1 MQGLFLGAGAS
12 YELGM
17 PLVVELTETVKVDHT
32 PDLVR
37 KTAKNYRWSEEST
50 DFFLRLLA
58 DKDLHYEAVIGAIEV
73 MAQRQGSSTESYE
86 NIRTHLVDM
95 VSRYLI
101 AEHSARKELSILGL
115 SYLEG
120 LRKYFRNNE
129 PLRIFSLNHDVMIE
143 EICSFM
149 AEPLKAG
156 FYTNS
161 EYCKT
166 AFNGA
171 SLEFDFEVLTSEQM
185 SKGDLDFFAPGERGV
200 NLYKLH
206 GGLDTF
212 LFNSCKDYIRFN
224 SPGRLPGDHIQ
235 RIIDVHNA
243 SYKVEKEDGIRTIQV
258 LTLKDSDQEAQ
269 FFDRSLITGA
279 FKFQNGR
286 SPHDQGLTVM
296 FDKFKSDIY
305 HVKNLTCIG
314 YGFGDLH
321 INEIMVRWLC
331 SSTEHTLTIVD
342 PFIER
347 APSFLLHLTPQIEII
362 KKSLFEHVAA
372 SNIKDDKKFK
382 LYMHRQMRE
391 YQRLKR
397 LNKI

>member
-17 PLVVELTETVKVDHT
+17 PLVVELTETVKADHT

-37 KTAKNYRWSEEST
+37 KFSKHSKWTKEST
-50 DFFLRLLA
+50 DFFLKLLA
-58 DKDLHYEAVIGAIEV
+58 HNDLHYEAVIGAIEV
-73 MAQRQGSSTESYE
+73 MAQRQGPSMASYE
-86 NIRTHLVDM
+86 NIRIHLVDM

-101 AEHSARKELSILGL
+101 GEHSSRKQLTIIGL

-120 LRKYFRNNE
+120 LRRYFRNDE

-149 AEPLKAG
+149 AEPLKCG
-156 FYTNS
+156 FHNNVDYYKN
-161 EYCKT
+161 
-166 AFNGA
+166 AFDGA
-171 SLEFDFEVLTSEQM
+171 SLEFNFEVLTNEQM

-206 GGLDTF
+206 GGLDTY
-212 LFNSCKDYIRFN
+212 LFNSCKDYIRFC

-235 RIIDVHNA
+235 LLVDLNNA
-243 SYKVEKEDGIRTIQV
+243 NHRVELEDGIRTIQM
-258 LTLKDSDQEAQ
+258 LTLKDSTREVQ

-279 FKFQNGR
+279 FKFQKRNSVDHR
-286 SPHDQGLTVM
+286 GLTIM
-296 FDKFKSDIY
+296 FEKFKSDIY
-305 HVKNLTCIG
+305 HVKHLTCIG

-321 INEIMVRWLC
+321 INEIMTAWLC
-331 SSTEHTLTIVD
+331 SSSDHTLTIVD
-342 PFIER
+342 PFIEKTP
-347 APSFLLHLTPQIEII
+347 AFLLHLTPQIEII

-372 SNIKDDKKFK
+372 PDIKEDKQFK
-382 LYMHRQMRE
+382 LYMHRQVRE

-397 LNKI
+397 LNKV